1 MIRDAGGRA
10 MAYEI
15 KTAAE
20 LIALD
25 MEGRQTDRRAARESR
40 LMRTIVRAF
49 VEGTDPVRV
58 EDIAAALQDR
68 AAESVFQQLA
78 RLNEEDLIR
87 MSDGWVD
94 LAYPFSATPTSFVV
108 DLGGRHGERYA
119 CCAIDA
125 LGLAPMLGQSVQ
137 IRSRC
142 HHCAAAL
149 ELSVDPSGPGP
160 QAAEVM
166 VWVGRQAEDELR
178 ACDAL

>member
-1 MIRDAGGRA
+1 MAFDIR
-10 MAYEI
+10 
-15 KTAAE
+15 TAAE

-40 LMRTIVRAF
+40 LMRTVFRAF
-49 VEGTDPVRV
+49 VETGSARV
-58 EDIAAALQDR
+58 EEIAAAFRDR
-68 AAESVFQQLA
+68 PAESVLEQLA

-87 MSDGWVD
+87 IRDGRVD
-94 LAYPFSATPTSFVV
+94 LAYPFSASPTPFVV
-108 DLGGRHGERYA
+108 DLGGRRGERYA

-125 LGLAPMLGQSVQ
+125 LGLASMLGQSVR

-142 HHCAAAL
+142 HHCAAPL

-160 QAAEVM
+160 EAAEVM
-166 VWVGRQAEDELR
+166 VWVGRRAKDERR

>member
-1 MIRDAGGRA
+1 
-10 MAYEI
+10 MAFDI

-40 LMRTIVRAF
+40 LMRTVFRAF
-49 VEGTDPVRV
+49 VERTGPVRV
-58 EDIAAALQDR
+58 EEIAAALRDR
-68 AAESVFQQLA
+68 PAESLLEQLA
-78 RLNEEDLIR
+78 KLNEEDLIR
-87 MSDGWVD
+87 IRDGRVD
-94 LAYPFSATPTSFVV
+94 LAYPFSASPTPFVV
-108 DLGGRHGERYA
+108 DLGGRRGERYA

-125 LGLAPMLGQSVQ
+125 LGLASMLRQSVR

-142 HHCAAAL
+142 HHCAAPL

-160 QAAEVM
+160 EAAEVM
-166 VWVGRQAEDELR
+166 VWVGRRAEDQRR